1 MALLFWFFLQSS
13 LAHDRGVHLSEIHV
27 LGDNEQNSLLQYIP
41 SVTTLSGHEL
51 KKRREIS
58 LGETLSSEAG
68 VNATSFGP
76 GASRPVIRGLDGD
89 RIRILQNGLG
99 TLDASSQSV
108 DHAVPIDTLNV
119 ERIEVVRGPMS
130 LLYGASA
137 VGGVINI
144 VNQRIHTQFEE
155 GALTQFESQTQT
167 GYGGMGNAARLDY
180 GKNKWMLHLD
190 ASLRDYGDQRVPRYA
205 RSENIRSDEPIT
217 NEAKGRIKNS
227 QVSQKSASV
236 GASRIFDRGYVG
248 LSLAHFSSDYG
259 SVAEEAV
266 EIVMRQNRWEFAG
279 EYRFEES
286 LFDKVRVRSAQS
298 YYQHDEVEDGSTG
311 TVFRNK
317 GNETRLEFMRAK
329 GDWKN
334 TLGIQTQ
341 VFKFSAFGD
350 EAYLP
355 TSENQIASLFNF
367 NEFLFGNNT
376 LSFGVRAE
384 NYAIERKN
392 STNFGQA
399 LERNFTGLSASL
411 GVLHKVNHLSYGLNY
426 SYTERAPTFQELFSN
441 GAHLA
446 TGIYEQGSD
455 SLHKE
460 KGNGLEASISHE
472 SDKLKGRLSVFGQL
486 FHDYISLNP
495 TGGTDG
501 GSGFDIS
508 SYQAVDAQFYG
519 ADYDARLNLDNQW
532 ALLIKGDYVRGKD
545 ISNGQDLARLSPGRA
560 SIAIEYNRGNWLA
573 DAEVQNVFYQ
583 SKVPENDTKT
593 DGYQLVNIGSS
604 YDFMWN
610 ENRLNLFLRLKNLL
624 DVEARQHVSPLKN
637 IAPMVGRNIVMGM
650 QLIF

>member
-1 MALLFWFFLQSS
+1 MMFLVLFLIQAGF
-13 LAHDRGVHLSEIHV
+13 AHDHGVHLTEIHV

-41 SVTTLSGHEL
+41 SVSTLSGHDL

-68 VNATSFGP
+68 VNATTFGP

-155 GALTQFESQTQT
+155 GALTQLESQTQT
-167 GYGGMGNAARLDY
+167 GYGGMGNAARFDY
-180 GKNKWMLHLD
+180 GKNKWMFHLD
-190 ASLRDYGDQRVPRYA
+190 GSLRSYGDQRIPRYA
-205 RSENIRSDEPIT
+205 HSEPLPDEG
-217 NEAKGRIKNS
+217 KGRVKNS
-227 QVSQKSASV
+227 QVEQKSGSIGV
-236 GASRIFDRGYVG
+236 SRIFDRGYVG
-248 LSLAHFSSDYG
+248 LSLAHFASDYG
-259 SVAEEAV
+259 SVAEETV

-279 EYRFEES
+279 EYRFEDS
-286 LFDKVRVRSAQS
+286 FFDKIRVRSAQS
-298 YYQHDEVEDGSTG
+298 YYQHDEVEEGSTG

-317 GNETRLEFMRAK
+317 GNETRAELMRAK
-329 GDWKN
+329 GNWKN

-341 VFKFSAFGD
+341 MFKFSAFGD

-355 TSENQIASLFNF
+355 TSENQIASVFNF
-367 NEFLFGNNT
+367 NEYQMGRNA

-384 NYAIERKN
+384 NFAIERKN
-392 STNFGQA
+392 SANFGGH
-399 LERNFTGLSASL
+399 LERNFTGLNASV
-411 GVLHKVNHLSYGLNY
+411 GILHKVDHLGYGLSY

-446 TGIYEQGSD
+446 TGIYEQGSE
-455 SLHKE
+455 SLDKE
-460 KGNGLEASISHE
+460 KGNGLEASVTHE
-472 SDKLKGRLSVFGQL
+472 SDKLKGRLSVYGQV
-486 FHDYISLNP
+486 FHDYITLAP
-495 TGGTDG
+495 TGNTDG
-501 GSGFDIS
+501 GSGFPIS

-519 ADYDARLNLDNQW
+519 ADYDARYSLDKQW
-532 ALLIKGDYVRGKD
+532 SLVAKGDYVRGKD
-545 ISNGQDLARLSPGRA
+545 MSNGQNLARLSPGRA
-560 SIAIEYNRGNWLA
+560 SLGVEYSRGQWLA

-583 SKVPENDTKT
+583 SKVAQNESKT
-593 DGYQLVNIGSS
+593 DGYQLVNLGSS
-604 YDFMWN
+604 YDFMWD

-637 IAPMVGRNIVMGM
+637 IAPMVGRNLVMGL